1 MIKILMVEDDIEITQ
16 LLQTYLP
23 KYAIDIFS
31 VSSPTV
37 ALQKLQIEK
46 YDLILLD
53 LGLPEMDG
61 LELCKIIKKQ
71 DPNQP
76 VIISTARGDVS
87 DKVVGFELGA
97 DDYIAK
103 PYDPRELVARINVI
117 VKRYKNTT
125 HETQNIEFVVD
136 KSKYTITHNNQE
148 LQLTMA
154 EFEIFSILLEKN
166 HQVVSR
172 EYILNSVNS
181 INWDSSDRSIDVIIG
196 RIRTK
201 IGDDS
206 KNPKYIKS
214 VRGVGYK
221 YIG

>member
-1 MIKILMVEDDIEITQ
+1 MIKILMVEDDTEITQ

-23 KYAIDIFS
+23 KYSIDIFS
-31 VSSPTV
+31 VSSPLV
-37 ALQKLQIEK
+37 ALEKLQIEK
-46 YDLILLD
+46 FDLILLD
-53 LGLPEMDG
+53 LGLPQMDG
-61 LELCKIIKKQ
+61 LELCKIIKQ
-71 DPNQP
+71 QNPNQP
-76 VIISTARGDVS
+76 VIISTARGDVT
-87 DKVVGFELGA
+87 DKVIGFELGA
-97 DDYIAK
+97 DDYVAK

-125 HETQNIEFVVD
+125 SDREPHEFVID
-136 KSKYTITHNNQE
+136 KSKYVISHNGIE

-166 HQVVSR
+166 QQVVSR

-181 INWDSSDRSIDVIIG
+181 MNWDSNDRSIDVIIG

-221 YIG
+221 FIG